1 MITMLTGIFVLALYS
16 YNDTCTQYMY
26 VCESQNIGKLELI
39 RMDPIPD
46 KLATNKHVECQLDHV
61 PRG

>member
-1 MITMLTGIFVLALYS
+1 MITMVTGIFVLALYS
-16 YNDTCTQYMY
+16 YNDTCTLY
-26 VCESQNIGKLELI
+26 VCESQTIGKLELI